1 MKKRVLLLVMAFVFC
16 FVSMPLTRVQAAKT
30 TTTTTTTTTTEPEDA
45 EDSEGDNAIEDEDDG
60 DAAGEFTKYDLMV
73 SPEKKTLKVGKSFTI
88 SIMPTDD
95 SEWED
100 YSDEE
105 WEEIV
110 AENIDNISFRSTKSS
125 VASVNKTTG
134 KVKAKKKGTA
144 VIKTT
149 IDLVNGESVTFKT
162 KVYVKK

>member
-1 MKKRVLLLVMAFVFC
+1 MKKRLLLVVLALVFC
-16 FVSMPLTRVQAAKT
+16 FASMPLGKVWAAKAAT
-30 TTTTTTTTTTEPEDA
+30 TTVIMMGGEEDGEE
-45 EDSEGDNAIEDEDDG
+45 EDNSIEDEESGDNA
-60 DAAGEFTKYDLMV
+60 GELTKYDLAV

-88 SIMPTDD
+88 NVLAADD

-100 YSDEE
+100 YPDEE
-105 WEEIV
+105 WEEIL

-125 VASVNKTTG
+125 VASVNKVTG

-149 IDLVNGESVTFKT
+149 IDLANGESVTFKT
-162 KVYVKK
+162 KVYVTK